1 VKNYTGGLKEGRERM
16 YSIKGK
22 QAERIEPVTFSELQM
37 TENDIEEILRNSID
51 MICDEEESML
61 IVGRQVRNEKHGR
74 SDLTAV
80 DNNGNIVLIEI
91 KRDIKD
97 IEHRREAFEFQA
109 IRYAASYATIDKID
123 DLVKKVYAPYIEK
136 YRSEFELGELT
147 SFELGIR
154 KLNEFLQVNDA
165 QKNFNEKQRIILV
178 ASDFDEQTL
187 SAVAWL
193 NSNNVD
199 MSCYRLTPYKLNED
213 LFFYVEKLLPVT
225 NYDDYYVNLMDKS
238 LITTASGEKKITR
251 RSLPKIDLML
261 EWGVVKEG
269 DIIVAKGR
277 EDEGMLLSNGNVMV
291 NGEEKSMQA
300 WLKEIYGWSSVQT
313 YVFAV
318 HKETGK
324 TLSQIREEY
333 MEKKDTE
340 STEL

>member
-1 VKNYTGGLKEGRERM
+1 MKILYN
-16 YSIKGK
+16 IKGK
-22 QAERIEPVTFSELQM
+22 QAARIEPVTFSELNM

-61 IVGRQVRNEKHGR
+61 IVGRQVRNEKNGR

-80 DNNGNIVLIEI
+80 DNSGNIVLIEI
-91 KRDIKD
+91 KRDRKD

-109 IRYAASYATIDKID
+109 IRYAASYATIEKTD

-238 LITTASGEKKITR
+238 LIATASGEKKIIR

-277 EDEGMLLSNGNVMV
+277 EDEGRLLSNGNVMV

-333 MEKKDTE
+333 MTQKETKNI
-340 STEL
+340 EL

>member
-1 VKNYTGGLKEGRERM
+1 M

-22 QAERIEPVTFSELQM
+22 QAARIEPVTFSELNM

-61 IVGRQVRNEKHGR
+61 IVGRQVRNEKNGR

-91 KRDIKD
+91 KRDRKD
-97 IEHRREAFEFQA
+97 IEHRKEAFEFQA
-109 IRYAASYATIDKID
+109 IRYAASYATIDKTD

-193 NSNNVD
+193 NSNSVD

-238 LITTASGEKKITR
+238 IVTTVTGDKKITR

-277 EDEGMLLSNGNVMV
+277 EDEGRLLSNGNVMV

-333 MEKKDTE
+333 MAQKETE
-340 STEL
+340 STEI